1 MNKTISINIGGT
13 FFHIDENAYLKLKNY
28 LDSISHSLN
37 DDPQGK
43 EEIIQDIEL
52 RISELLSE
60 KISNNRQV
68 VNDRD
73 IDDIIKAMGQP
84 EDYQYDDGMFNEE
97 EDQSKKAPN
106 TAKPK
111 KLYRTRKEGIIGGV
125 CKGLAYFFGIDV
137 IWVRLLMLLL
147 LIPNGIGL
155 LVYIILW
162 IIIPDAKTT
171 AEELEMKGKPVTID
185 NIEKNIKDEY
195 ERLEKKVKNTN
206 FSGVKNVLQ
215 TLIDGIANLIVLLFK
230 IIVKFIGGLL
240 VIIGGITALALII
253 ALFFWGLYKMLGIE
267 HPFISYPGYFNLSV
281 IPLWV
286 LVAALIFAL
295 SIPFFYLLILGL
307 NILSD
312 ERKGIGTSGN
322 LAFLAV
328 WIISLMILGFSSI
341 EHQTRFAKENLISSN
356 ESYTLTPQDTLFVS
370 MKSNDTLVNRK
381 KLYRSRLLE
390 PVINSNNDLFS
401 TYIYLDI
408 RRSNSEKTMVKVLKS
423 ARGYNKENAGKYA
436 KKIDYRYTLE
446 NNKLALNSYFTTPDD
461 LKHHKPKLDVIL
473 YIPDNQI
480 ITLDESTGSFLY
492 DVNNIQDL
500 YEHDMTNHTYQM
512 TSQGLNCLDCAQP
525 VKKSNEGLDIDINK
539 QGLNINV
546 DDGENKARIKIDK
559 NGIEIK

>member
-43 EEIIQDIEL
+43 EEIIHDIEL

-60 KISNNRQV
+60 KITNNRQV

-73 IDDIIKAMGQP
+73 IDDIINAMGQP
-84 EDYQYDDGMFNEE
+84 EDYQYDDGMFDEE
-97 EDQSKKAPN
+97 EDQPKKAPN

-147 LIPNGIGL
+147 LIPNGIGV

-195 ERLEKKVKNTN
+195 ERLEKKVKDTN

-240 VIIGGITALALII
+240 AIIGGVTAIALII

-267 HPFISYPGYFNLSV
+267 HPIISYPGYFNLSA

-286 LVAALIFAL
+286 LVIALISAL
-295 SIPFFYLLILGL
+295 IVPFFYLLILGL

-312 ERKGIGTSGN
+312 ERKSIGSSGN
-322 LAFLAV
+322 LALLAV

-370 MKSNDTLVNRK
+370 MKSNDTLINRK
-381 KLYRSRLLE
+381 KLYRSRLME

-436 KKIDYRYTLE
+436 KEIDYHYILE
-446 NNKLALNSYFTTPDD
+446 NNKLDLNSYFTTPDD

-480 ITLDESTGSFLY
+480 ISLDESTGSFLY

-512 TSQGLNCLDCAQP
+512 TSQGLNCLDCTQSLE
-525 VKKSNEGLDIDINK
+525 KSNEGLDIDINK